1 MIDDLAI
8 DLDFAEPLTLDFD
21 EAPPVS
27 LVARMAEFAPK
38 PGPGAALGF
47 SLRDYQEEC
56 LAKIDAGWAAG
67 FTRLLAVLATGCGKT
82 IIFSQVTAKE
92 VAAGGRV
99 LIIAHTEELLEQAA
113 TKLEKSTGVT
123 SEREKAEHHADLNAR
138 VVIASVQ
145 TLAREARLTA
155 FPDNHFTLV
164 IIDESHRALA
174 ASYQKVI
181 NYFHYGAESLADGWK
196 APAAGETYTHRARIL
211 GVTAT
216 PDRGD
221 KRSLG
226 EVFQGPKDEQGR
238 TLPIFDYDLVRAC
251 RDGYL
256 VRPVSVQVPLKIDLK
271 GVKVSRSANGSD
283 FDVSE
288 LTKRITPFLQEI
300 AKHII
305 AEASDRKIVCF
316 MPGVETSRLLAEALT
331 EQGLPCKFVSGAC
344 PDRTDKLEWFN
355 GVGPGHA
362 ICNAMLLTE
371 GWDCPD
377 VSCVCVLRPTKIRA
391 LYVQCVGRGTR
402 TLPGTIDGLRTR
414 AERVAAIR
422 NSAKPDLRIL
432 DFLWLSDRLDLITS
446 TDLVASTPQHKAQ
459 IQKSGAPA
467 GDLLEL
473 AEAAERDLLKG
484 LEKAAKENAK
494 KKARVI
500 DPLAWAVSVGDEQ
513 LKDYKPETAGDARP
527 PTRGQLELLE
537 RHKMDTS
544 KLTCFGQASKMI
556 DRIVRRQQMGLCTV
570 AQMNLMQRLGIYTKD
585 TYLLSLDEASQLI
598 DASLAE
604 KNKRRED
611 KKCQTTT

>member
-1 MIDDLAI
+1 MIDAASI
-8 DLDFAEPLTLDFD
+8 DLDFAEPLTLDF
-21 EAPPVS
+21 EESAP
-27 LVARMAEFAPK
+27 AAEIRRFADTLPITRPA
-38 PGPGAALGF
+38 PGNF
-47 SLRDYQEEC
+47 FLRDYQEEC
-56 LAKIDAGWAAG
+56 LTCIADGWKAGL
-67 FTRLLAVLATGCGKT
+67 TRLLAVLATGCGKT
-82 IIFSQVTAKE
+82 IIFSQVTARE

-113 TKLEKSTGVT
+113 TKLERSTGVT

-138 VVIASVQ
+138 VVVASVQ

-164 IIDESHRALA
+164 IIDEAHRSLA
-174 ASYQKVI
+174 ASYQRVI
-181 NYFHYGAESLADGWK
+181 NYFHYGAESLAEEWK
-196 APAAGETYTHRARIL
+196 APTAGQTYKHKARIL

-226 EVFQGPKDEQGR
+226 ELFQGPKDEFGV
-238 TLPIFDYDLVRAC
+238 TKPIYDYDLVRAC

-288 LTKRITPFLQEI
+288 LTRRITPFLREI

-305 AEASDRKIVCF
+305 KEASDRKIVCF
-316 MPGVETSRLLAEALT
+316 LPGVETARLLSEAMSEL
-331 EQGLPCKFVSGAC
+331 GLPCKFVSGAC
-344 PDRTDKLEWFN
+344 PDRADKLEWFN
-355 GVGPGHA
+355 GVGAGHA

-377 VSCVCVLRPTKIRA
+377 VSAVCVLRPTKIRA

-402 TLPGTIDGLRTR
+402 TLPGTIDGLNTR
-414 AERVAAIR
+414 EERVAAILK
-422 NSAKPDLRIL
+422 SAKPDLRIL
-432 DFLWLSDRLDLITS
+432 DFLWLSDRLDLVQS
-446 TDLVASTPQHKAQ
+446 TDLVATTPQQKAQ
-459 IQKSGAPA
+459 MQKNGGAG

-473 AEAAERDLLKG
+473 ADAADRDLLKS
-484 LEKAAKENAK
+484 LEKAAKENSK

-500 DPLAWAVSVGDEQ
+500 DPLAWAVSVGEEQ
-513 LKDYKPETAGDARP
+513 LKDYKPETPRDAMK
-527 PTRGQLELLE
+527 PTKGQIDLLQ

-556 DRIVRRQQMGLCTV
+556 DRIIRRQNMGLCTV
-570 AQMNLMQRLGIYTKD
+570 AQMNFMQQLGIYDKD
-585 TYLLSLDEASQLI
+585 TYLLSRDEATRLI
-598 DASLAE
+598 DATLVAKRQRAE
-604 KNKRRED
+604 AQ
-611 KKCQTTT
+611 KCPPQN